1 MTVFNINSLGI
12 KKLDFM
18 YAKLTAKDGISF
30 YTVSRSE
37 MINSG
42 LRAKGLETYSYHNSI
57 SKAVR
62 ECAEKWKANVKT
74 SLEEKLLRG
83 DRFTAIMDEHTSK
96 AHYRYMDLELYG

>member
-1 MTVFNINSLGI
+1 MTVFHINSLGI
-12 KKLDFM
+12 KKLDLMF
-18 YAKLTAKDGISF
+18 AKLTAKDGISF

-42 LRAKGLETYSYHNSI
+42 LRAEGLEPYSSHNSI

-83 DRFTAIMDEHTSK
+83 DCFTATMDEYTSK